1 MIEKIRPVA
10 DDVNVAVRKVYGK
23 ANDAYAYAYYDSAC
37 KNKVTCAE
45 LQDAY
50 IKGLMIDV
58 AGTLYK
64 PVSCAVAGNVATV
77 TYVTTDSAIATTAKL
92 ATVKSDK

>member
-1 MIEKIRPVA
+1 MVIEKIRPVS

-23 ANDAYAYAYYDSAC
+23 ANDAYAYYDSAC
-37 KNKVTCAE
+37 KNKVTCAD

-64 PVSCAVAGNVATV
+64 PISCAVSGNVATV
-77 TYVTTDSAIATTAKL
+77 TYVTTDSSTATTAKL

>member
-1 MIEKIRPVA
+1 MVIEKIRPVS

-23 ANDAYAYAYYDSAC
+23 ANDAYAYYDSAC
-37 KNKVTCAE
+37 KNKVTCTD

-64 PVSCAVAGNVATV
+64 PISCAVAGNVATV
-77 TYVTTDSAIATTAKL
+77 TYVTTDSSATTTAKL
-92 ATVKSDK
+92 ATAKSDK

>member
-23 ANDAYAYAYYDSAC
+23 ANDAYAYYDSAC

-58 AGTLYK
+58 AGTLHK

-77 TYVTTDSAIATTAKL
+77 TYVTTDSATATTAKL

>member
-23 ANDAYAYAYYDSAC
+23 ANDAYAYYDSAC

-58 AGTLYK
+58 AGTLYL
-64 PVSCAVAGNVATV
+64 SL
-77 TYVTTDSAIATTAKL
+77 IHI
-92 ATVKSDK
+92 

>member
-1 MIEKIRPVA
+1 MIKKIRPVA

-23 ANDAYAYAYYDSAC
+23 ANDAYAYYDSAC

-50 IKGLMIDV
+50 VKGLMIDV

-64 PVSCAVAGNVATV
+64 PISCAVAGNVATV
-77 TYVTTDSAIATTAKL
+77 TYVTTDTSAATTAKL

>member
-1 MIEKIRPVA
+1 M
-10 DDVNVAVRKVYGK
+10 
-23 ANDAYAYAYYDSAC
+23 
-37 KNKVTCAE
+37 TCAE

-77 TYVTTDSAIATTAKL
+77 TYVTTDSATATTAKL

>member
-1 MIEKIRPVA
+1 M
-10 DDVNVAVRKVYGK
+10 NVAVRKVYGK
-23 ANDAYAYAYYDSAC
+23 ANDAYAYYDSAC

-64 PVSCAVAGNVATV
+64 PISCAVAGNVATV
-77 TYVTTDSAIATTAKL
+77 TYVTTDTSAATTAKL

>member
-1 MIEKIRPVA
+1 MTIEKIRPVS

-23 ANDAYAYAYYDSAC
+23 ANDAYAYYDSAC
-37 KNKVTCAE
+37 KNKVTCAD

-58 AGTLYK
+58 TGTLYK
-64 PVSCAVAGNVATV
+64 PISCAVSGNVATV
-77 TYVTTDSAIATTAKL
+77 TYVTTDSSTATTAKL

>member
-23 ANDAYAYAYYDSAC
+23 ANDAYAYYDSAC

-64 PVSCAVAGNVATV
+64 PVSCCRKCGDCYICDDRFCYSHNSQTC
-77 TYVTTDSAIATTAKL
+77 DS
-92 ATVKSDK
+92 

>member
-23 ANDAYAYAYYDSAC
+23 ANDAYAYYDSAC

-58 AGTLYK
+58 AGILYK

-77 TYVTTDSAIATTAKL
+77 TYVTTDSATATTAKL

>member
-1 MIEKIRPVA
+1 MLMHITILL
-10 DDVNVAVRKVYGK
+10 
-23 ANDAYAYAYYDSAC
+23 
-37 KNKVTCAE
+37 VTCAE

-64 PVSCAVAGNVATV
+64 PISCAVAGNVATV
-77 TYVTTDSAIATTAKL
+77 TYVTTDTSAATTAKL

>member
-10 DDVNVAVRKVYGK
+10 DDVNVAVRKVYRK
-23 ANDAYAYAYYDSAC
+23 ANDTYAYYDSAC

-64 PVSCAVAGNVATV
+64 PISCAVAGNVAIV
-77 TYVTTDSAIATTAKL
+77 TYVTTDTSAATTAKL

>member
-10 DDVNVAVRKVYGK
+10 DDVNVAVRKIYGK
-23 ANDAYAYAYYDSAC
+23 ANDAYAYYDSAC

-64 PVSCAVAGNVATV
+64 PVSCAVATV
-77 TYVTTDSAIATTAKL
+77 TYVTTDSATATTAKL

>member
-1 MIEKIRPVA
+1 M
-10 DDVNVAVRKVYGK
+10 
-23 ANDAYAYAYYDSAC
+23 
-37 KNKVTCAE
+37 TCAE

-64 PVSCAVAGNVATV
+64 PISCAVAGNVATV
-77 TYVTTDSAIATTAKL
+77 TYVTTDSATATTAKL

>member
-23 ANDAYAYAYYDSAC
+23 ANDAYAYYDS
-37 KNKVTCAE
+37 
-45 LQDAY
+45 AY

-77 TYVTTDSAIATTAKL
+77 TYVTTDSATVTTAKL

>member
-1 MIEKIRPVA
+1 MVIEKIRPVA
-10 DDVNVAVRKVYGK
+10 DDVNVAVRKGYGK
-23 ANDAYAYAYYDSAC
+23 ANDAYAYYDSAC

-64 PVSCAVAGNVATV
+64 PISCAVAGNVATV
-77 TYVTTDSAIATTAKL
+77 TYVTTDTSAATTAKL

>member
-23 ANDAYAYAYYDSAC
+23 ATDVYAYYDSAC

-64 PVSCAVAGNVATV
+64 PISCAVAGNVATV
-77 TYVTTDSAIATTAKL
+77 TYVTTDTSAATTAKL